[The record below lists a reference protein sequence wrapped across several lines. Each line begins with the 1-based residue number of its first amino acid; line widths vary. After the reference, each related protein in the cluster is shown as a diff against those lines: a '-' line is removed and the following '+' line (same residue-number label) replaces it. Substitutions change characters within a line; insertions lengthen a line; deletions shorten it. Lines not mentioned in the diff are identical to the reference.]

1 MAVSVQLPLFESEL
15 HLPCNFKVYK
25 LFVCIVS
32 TSATALDLSVR
43 EGFEPHAVCWVA
55 FVLMAPKHTDN
66 LAVHG
71 HCRLPFLKLLLSCAF
86 AVKDYMNWAISG
98 AFIAQSSL

>member
-32 TSATALDLSVR
+32 ISATALDLSVR

-71 HCRLPFLKLLLSCAF
+71 RALQTSISKA
-86 AVKDYMNWAISG
+86 AVVLC
-98 AFIAQSSL
+98 FCC